1 MKRIA
6 YILSIVCMAL
16 GFAAC
21 EKDDVA
27 KNYTLTVDVQL
38 PEGVQ
43 LADITSAEI
52 VVTNEQTGAQYTS
65 EGVVASYQFTVPG
78 ARYNVTA
85 AYRANDGGSVV
96 SYNGAK
102 NGVDVF
108 ADQTVTVELAA
119 GVTGGLVIKEIY
131 YGMCKPNGK
140 TPYMRDQFWEIYN
153 NSGEVLYLDNCV
165 LGILEGS
172 QGVLE
177 TAWKDA
183 SGEIMKEYGMGYYTV
198 AFKGDGSGKTF
209 PLEPGK
215 SVVVANQA
223 QNHTKETEAAYDPT
237 VSGAM
242 QSPVDLTNADF
253 EVCLSDYKPLQA
265 IDNPDVP
272 NMTVIAAQGTQN
284 YWTIPYTGNAVIL
297 AKLPDGVDPI
307 AYGQDAANLKER
319 PDQQASGTKYLMIPQ
334 EYVLDGINI
343 VNHDSG
349 KRQIRLR
356 SEVDAG
362 SIWLTTSYSG
372 KSLRRKVDHVEA
384 DGRVVYVDTNNS
396 ANDFL
401 SDQVPA
407 PGVIAAE

>member
-6 YILSIVCMAL
+6 YIFSIVCMAL
-16 GFAAC
+16 GFAAW

-27 KNYTLTVDVQL
+27 KNYILTVDVQL

-102 NGVDVF
+102 NGIDVF
-108 ADQTVTVELAA
+108 ADQAVTVELAS

-140 TPYMRDQFWEIYN
+140 APYMRDQFWEIYN
-153 NSGEVLYLDNCV
+153 NSDEVLYLDNCV
-165 LGILEGS
+165 LGMLEGS
-172 QGVLE
+172 QGVRPTQWVE
-177 TAWKDA
+177 N
-183 SGEIMKEYGMGYYTV
+183 GEIMKEYAMGYYTV

-223 QNHTKETEAAYDPT
+223 QNHTKETEAAYDPS

-253 EVCLSDYKPLQA
+253 EVCLSDYKPLVA
-265 IDNPDVP
+265 IDNQDVP

-284 YWTIPYTGNAVIL
+284 YWTLPYTGNAVII
-297 AKLPDGVDPI
+297 AKLPEGVDPV
-307 AYGQDAANLKER
+307 AYGQDEANFKEM
-319 PDQQASGTKYLMIPQ
+319 PGSGVATKYLMIPQ

-343 VNHDSG
+343 VNHDPG

-362 SIWLTTSYSG
+362 SIWLTAAYTG